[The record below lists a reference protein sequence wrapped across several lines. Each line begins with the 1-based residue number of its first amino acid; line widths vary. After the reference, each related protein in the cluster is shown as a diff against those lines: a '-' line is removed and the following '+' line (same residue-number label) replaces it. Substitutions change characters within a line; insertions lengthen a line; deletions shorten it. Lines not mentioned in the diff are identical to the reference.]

1 VSETSDLIRS
11 NFEPGRWLLVSGVML
26 SVVLMLQL
34 YAINETVDV
43 SSIDSMLGE
52 NFMGLLLIASY
63 LLTTVAMIMVVL
75 EYFSVKKKVDG
86 LLALTEVLNLIE
98 DLQYPAKPRE
108 IDAEASTVRPKSFN
122 LDEEEDLF
130 EPEIYKEAK
139 TLDTLEQA
147 FAALDDEE
155 GVSDKLPEAAPSGND
170 GYKAIEV
177 KMMEDDTE
185 KQTDHSE
192 EFEEASEPEPLPEVK
207 IIEGLANQEDE
218 AEIEDEVEGM
228 LQQSEVISTLTE
240 LERVVDELKT
250 KKPKVAAT

>member
-1 VSETSDLIRS
+1 MSETSDLIRS
-11 NFEPGRWLLVSGVML
+11 NFKPGRWLLVSGVML

-52 NFMGLLLIASY
+52 NFIGLLLMASY
-63 LLTTVAMIMVVL
+63 MLTTVAMIMVVL

-98 DLQYPAKPRE
+98 DLQYPAKPRG
-108 IDAEASTVRPKSFN
+108 IDAEKVSMARPQSFN
-122 LDEEEDLF
+122 LDGEQNLF
-130 EPEIYKEAK
+130 EPEISKTVK

-155 GVSDKLPEAAPSGND
+155 GVSDKLPEAVPLGDD
-170 GYKAIEV
+170 GLKTIEV
-177 KMMEDDTE
+177 KIMEGE
-185 KQTDHSE
+185 MDHLD
-192 EFEEASEPEPLPEVK
+192 EFEEASEPEPLPEVNG
-207 IIEGLANQEDE
+207 IRRLAKQSVE
-218 AEIEDEVEGM
+218 EDEVEGM

-240 LERVVDELKT
+240 LERVVEELRT
-250 KKPKVAAT
+250 KKPKIAAT